1 MLSVNEHKKIKW
13 QLDNI
18 PESIKG
24 KPRQNL
30 RTTLKKK
37 LHEHEL
43 ISRFAPFE
51 PYLYQQFFINRNTNA
66 QTLHNIIEAVKNAT
80 SFTLDTE
87 SVCVYKKPNKPALIQ
102 LQIIQENLFSYVI
115 LIEVCHLPN
124 PNEQTFKLIQRLF
137 VYLFESSKNIYI
149 WGSINELK
157 KFSKFN
163 LFSLN
168 QIHLSNNI
176 NLQDRFKK
184 YWHEHHPH
192 QSTLLS
198 TNNDISCI
206 CEQCL
211 DIQLNNPW
219 SLQDAVAY
227 QLHKWLDKRYTCSSF
242 DIGLDPTLFHRNSNE
257 LEHRN
262 VMIKYAVNDCLSIHQ
277 LLIDMQIIDNEQQ
290 TFELFQ
296 QPELITSIDQDSSF
310 QIVAAIPSTNIPSPQ
325 QYTRASYDNI
335 LFDDDQ
341 EQRKSPQQRAILLNE
356 RQRELSNERQRK
368 LSNERQW
375 ELSNT
380 TTTTLEQISDDDN
393 ELEQISDDENIPQ
406 TPPINLSQTIHS
418 SNNPTNMSPLTIDEK
433 RKIHNRSCTL
443 KQRKKLYRHEFIRRG
458 IDNRFSISQ
467 IKQILR
473 AHKINFLAINK
484 ATSSTTNRTSLYI
497 GIENRTLLSQAEHAT
512 RHLFTTAHYNE
523 FRYRQRELH
532 SNNYR
537 HHHRSHE

>member
-1 MLSVNEHKKIKW
+1 
-13 QLDNI
+13 
-18 PESIKG
+18 
-24 KPRQNL
+24 
-30 RTTLKKK
+30 KKK

-102 LQIIQENLFSYVI
+102 LQIIQENLFSYII
-115 LIEVCHLPN
+115 LIEVCHLPH
-124 PNEQTFKLIQRLF
+124 PDEHTFKLIQRLF
-137 VYLFESSKNIYI
+137 EYLFESSKNIYI
-149 WGSINELK
+149 WGSINELEK
-157 KFSKFN
+157 VSKFN
-163 LFSLN
+163 LFSLD
-168 QIHLSNNI
+168 QIYLSNNI
-176 NLQDRFKK
+176 NLQNRFKN

-227 QLHKWLDKRYTCSSF
+227 QLHKWLDKRYTCSTF
-242 DIGLDPTLFHRNSNE
+242 DI
-257 LEHRN
+257 
-262 VMIKYAVNDCLSIHQ
+262 A
-277 LLIDMQIIDNEQQ
+277 
-290 TFELFQ
+290 
-296 QPELITSIDQDSSF
+296 TS
-310 QIVAAIPSTNIPSPQ
+310 STNIPSLQ
-325 QYTRASYDNI
+325 QYTRAPYDNI

-341 EQRKSPQQRAILLNE
+341 EQRTSPQQRTILLNE

-380 TTTTLEQISDDDN
+380 TTT
-393 ELEQISDDENIPQ
+393 LEQISDDENIPQ
-406 TPPINLSQTIHS
+406 TPQINLSHTIHS
-418 SNNPTNMSPLTIDEK
+418 SNNPTNLAPLTIDEK

-523 FRYRQRELH
+523 FRYQQRELH

-537 HHHRSHE
+537 HHHRSHK